1 MSKCFKKVL
10 SLIIA
15 SVMLVSAM
23 PITAF
28 ASDAELDALK
38 DAIAAYESKMNGTVY
53 DDMKDA
59 YEKYITAKEYA
70 YAYEYGNRTD
80 LDLADA
86 ADKLSAAT
94 TSMANNEWSPIEV
107 TSPYFKYGES
117 NVPSEFTG
125 NVIYRSTPELFG
137 GGVIEAAKYMFYM
150 PKNAVL
156 LYDGIHSIKIP
167 VMIAFNNTAIPGG
180 NDKAPLSFYPNQNT
194 NNTEDNLYF
203 ALGEGWQGYYSS
215 DGNSSSLFNWNSTRE
230 GTDNNN
236 IANNAEMNS
245 TRNKD
250 TNRGE
255 KFQSLESN
263 NHYRQYSNYLTYKE
277 SAYSNSE
284 TPWNNGLQYAKI
296 GWTGR
301 SMRWTNVFGG
311 TEINDYHYYYSGA
324 SNGNEF
330 IWNAN
335 YYVIDYSQIEP
346 TLKNKASAFLNF
358 GYDAGSNTAAKIYVK
373 HELDSLFD
381 TIEDMQ
387 RDPTANFTDTNF
399 ADRAATV
406 ANNIQNDLATIN
418 SYVVTPSDI
427 SDYENLASALTNYKD
442 IYNSNNASGKYT
454 SESFAAFKT
463 AYQASVAE
471 AAAVAENGF
480 TSVSTYNALVAA
492 YKALNVVV
500 EPSGSTGTAN
510 YTYDEE
516 TGVVTITGPGAMGDY
531 ESGDESPFGNNE
543 DITEVVIGDDVTYV
557 GENAFKGC
565 RNLKKITVPATATY
579 GEGAFD
585 DCPELEEVIIIKG
598 EIKKIN
604 AANAPWTQPSVEI
617 VRLGEGA
624 NDLSITGFANGVF
637 SDLSNCAVYV
647 YNPECTI
654 PDINNSSFGINPTIW
669 GYVPSTARTYAED
682 YNYIANNFRSLGHE
696 HFWIVDSIVEPTCTK
711 GGYTLYKCKY
721 SDFCSQTK
729 KADFVDPAGHSYDAG
744 VVTPATCTERG
755 YTTVTC
761 QVCGYS
767 KKDSSSYVDALGH
780 DFSGTYA
787 PDYASPSMKNDSTEY
802 KHSVTCKN
810 GCGTVQTDY
819 CTFVIDGNEVVAGQ
833 NCIKFRCSVCGGIYY
848 YPTEA
853 SAGSY
858 SVFFFDT
865 DNQLMKVVSVE
876 AGQKVSAEDVPD
888 LSDDTEGVK
897 YSWQL
902 DGVDYDPA
910 TKTIIDNTVFKM
922 AATYEEYTV
931 TYVID
936 GATDSAEQVKYG
948 SKPTHVPDL
957 KTDIIRRT
965 DGHLIYVWENGINP
979 AEQTITG
986 PVTFNM
992 VTELVPHN
1000 FTDTVLEEPT
1010 CSVEGVM
1017 SRFCNDCEYSITG
1030 VSIPT
1035 VPHNLVTDKG
1045 TPATCTKSGL
1055 TDGAHCTNCDY
1066 VVEQQV
1072 IDPIGHKWDKGKITV
1087 QATTSST
1094 GKIVYTCTVCKTT
1107 KTETIPKLTIADIT
1121 PSDKVADAAPV
1132 NKNIQKPK
1140 KIRTQSLIK
1149 KKQMKISFKAVAGAQ
1164 NYRVM
1169 YRKAGTKK
1177 WNYAW
1182 TNGKTQY
1189 FLKKLKVGGMYEFQ
1203 FAAYKMNSSG
1213 NWERGA
1219 YSKITR
1225 RYYCKHAIKSLKPS
1239 AGKIKVT
1246 WKKKKGASTYQIQY
1260 ALKRNMKGG
1269 KLITVTNPN
1278 ATSYEIKGLK
1288 KGKTYYVRIRANK
1301 KYKGKNYIGEYSK
1314 RLKVKVK

>member
-1 MSKCFKKVL
+1 MSKCFRKVL

-28 ASDAELDALK
+28 ASDAELVALK
-38 DAIAAYESKMNGTVY
+38 DAIAAYESKMDGTVY
-53 DDMKDA
+53 ENMKDA
-59 YEKYITAKEYA
+59 YDKYIVALDYA

-80 LDLADA
+80 LDLGKA
-86 ADKLSAAT
+86 ADNLSAAT
-94 TSMANNEWSPIEV
+94 TLMENNVWSGVSFTTPQLN
-107 TSPYFKYGES
+107 YGGA
-117 NVPSEFTG
+117 VPGEFVKNLLFCTAPASITG
-125 NVIYRSTPELFG
+125 FVNQKWQVAF
-137 GGVIEAAKYMFYM
+137 MM
-150 PKNAVL
+150 PKTAVF
-156 LYDGIHSIKIP
+156 LYDGNNIRIP
-167 VMIAFNNTAIPGG
+167 VMVGGNNQGQWAGLAKAFCAVWPTTGNANANDDNRYFQFNQVWNGSYQMETGSNDTPLSANEFKWSAAYNEDEQSNKGDTLKGYNNTSQA
-180 NDKAPLSFYPNQNT
+180 
-194 NNTEDNLYF
+194 
-203 ALGEGWQGYYSS
+203 
-215 DGNSSSLFNWNSTRE
+215 ST
-230 GTDNNN
+230 
-236 IANNAEMNS
+236 
-245 TRNKD
+245 NKD
-250 TNRGE
+250 YRSQKINCNAINE
-255 KFQSLESN
+255 
-263 NHYRQYSNYLTYKE
+263 NHKKLWYQYANYLEYVD
-277 SAYSNSE
+277 SAKNLE
-284 TPWNNGLQYAKI
+284 WNNGLQEAKI
-296 GWTGR
+296 HWGVKSWEQGNNLYYAYYNPEVTFYVVDYRGVPEAITTA
-301 SMRWTNVFGG
+301 STYFDFDYSDGKAAKLYANSQLDSILAS
-311 TEINDYHYYYSGA
+311 TEALLVDPSVGFSTSNIKTKAAELA
-324 SNGNEF
+324 SNAKAN
-330 IWNAN
+330 INA
-335 YYVIDYSQIEP
+335 I
-346 TLKNKASAFLNF
+346 
-358 GYDAGSNTAAKIYVK
+358 
-373 HELDSLFD
+373 
-381 TIEDMQ
+381 
-387 RDPTANFTDTNF
+387 
-399 ADRAATV
+399 
-406 ANNIQNDLATIN
+406 NNATI
-418 SYVVTPSDI
+418 TTSDL
-427 SDYENLASALTNYKD
+427 SDYEALGQMINNLKAL
-442 IYNSNNASGKYT
+442 YNGNNSSGTYT
-454 SESFAAFKT
+454 ADSFAAFKT

-516 TGVVTITGPGAMGDY
+516 TGVATITGPGAMGDY

-579 GEGAFD
+579 GKGAFD

-598 EIKKIN
+598 EIKKVN
-604 AANAPWTQPSVEI
+604 ATNAPWTQPSVEI
-617 VRLGEGA
+617 VRLGE
-624 NDLSITGFANGVF
+624 DKDDYSLTGFANGVF

-669 GYVPSTARTYAED
+669 GNVPSTARTYAED

-729 KADFVDPAGHSYDAG
+729 KADFVDPAGHIYDAG

-767 KKDSSSYVDALGH
+767 KKDSSSYVNALGH

-787 PDYASPSMKNDSTEY
+787 PNYASPSMKNDSTEY
-802 KHSVTCKN
+802 KHSVTCNN

-876 AGQKVSAEDVPD
+876 AGQKISAEDVPG
-888 LSDDTEGVK
+888 LNEDTEGVK

-902 DGVDYDPA
+902 DGVDYDPVN
-910 TKTIIDNTVFKM
+910 KTIIDNTVFKM

-948 SKPTHVPDL
+948 NKPSNVPDL
-957 KTDIIRRT
+957 KSDIIRRT

-1010 CSVEGVM
+1010 CSTEGVM
-1017 SRFCNDCEYSITG
+1017 SRFCNDCEYRITG

-1066 VVEQQV
+1066 VVEQTV
-1072 IDPIGHKWDKGKITV
+1072 IPPIEHKWDKGKITV

-1107 KTETIPKLTIADIT
+1107 KAETIPKLTIADIT

-1189 FLKKLKVGGMYEFQ
+1189 YLKKLKVGGMYEFQ

-1225 RYYCKHAIKSLKPS
+1225 RYYFKHAIKSLKPS

-1278 ATSYEIKGLK
+1278 AASYEIKGLK